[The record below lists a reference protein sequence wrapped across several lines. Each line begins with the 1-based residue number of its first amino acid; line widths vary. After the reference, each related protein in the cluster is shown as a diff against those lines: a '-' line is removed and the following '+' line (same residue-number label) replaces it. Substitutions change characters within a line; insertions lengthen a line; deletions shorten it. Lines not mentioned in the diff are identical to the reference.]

1 MTYADYIK
9 AESEAILNVFSNEE
23 VDLGDL
29 PVEEKKADGGA
40 NAREAAKAARVKERN
55 EKGKK

>member
-1 MTYADYIK
+1 MSYADYIK
-9 AESEAILNVFSNEE
+9 AESEAMLNVFSNEE

-29 PVEEKKADGGA
+29 PVEEKKDGGA

>member
-29 PVEEKKADGGA
+29 PAEEKKDGGA